1 MPAATAAMEMS
12 AVADSAL
19 PEPDRAREPDR
30 STARPQSSELGR
42 RIVSAVIL
50 ATIAIAA
57 LWIGGWVFTIFV
69 IVLAAIGLRE
79 WTDICG
85 AADPPW
91 LRICFIAALVLG
103 LALAHIGNFSW
114 ALALL
119 AGAAALALGI
129 ACVQRAFGWTALG
142 IVYVAI
148 PSIALIAFRQEGP
161 EGLPII
167 VFVALIVWA
176 TDIAAYFGGRAIGGP
191 KLWPLVSPKKTWS
204 GAATGLAGAI
214 AVALMFTAMAGT
226 GNWLAALLLAL
237 LLSVGAQAGDLA
249 ESAFKRRFGVKDS
262 GTIIPGH
269 GGVLDRVDGLY
280 VALALAGLLA
290 VMNAPLFLA
299 AFHESLS

>member
-1 MPAATAAMEMS
+1 MIIYDPDAEIAACDAGGLPTDADVCQTLGLKRPGAVAETRCRRPGRQSSLGKRVPPADSNASRRTARSPTAARHCC
-12 AVADSAL
+12 
-19 PEPDRAREPDR
+19 P
-30 STARPQSSELGR
+30 
-42 RIVSAVIL
+42 
-50 ATIAIAA
+50 
-57 LWIGGWVFTIFV
+57 
-69 IVLAAIGLRE
+69 
-79 WTDICG
+79 
-85 AADPPW
+85 
-91 LRICFIAALVLG
+91 
-103 LALAHIGNFSW
+103 
-114 ALALL
+114 L
-119 AGAAALALGI
+119 AGPVRSAAALGLGI
-129 ACVQRAFGWTALG
+129 ACVERAFGWTALG

-167 VFVALIVWA
+167 VFVAQIVWA

-214 AVALMFTAMAGT
+214 AVALMFTAMVGT